1 MIFKVLPATCLK
13 SHFDMKD
20 PSTLPYFLGIEVA
33 HSSKELSLSQRNYM
47 TNLLKESCM
56 LGSKHTDT
64 LTDPS
69 DLIRMWEMLLIILVG
84 VEGGLENSTFLLLD
98 QAFPMLLVSWV
109 DICSLLTSIISRL
122 LVVSKNILKGLLT
135 KACPIAFDSFKCS
148 WLSYVDWVS
157 DPLDHQPISSY
168 CIYV

>member
-1 MIFKVLPATCLK
+1 
-13 SHFDMKD
+13 MKD

-98 QAFPMLLVSWV
+98 QAFPMLLVS
-109 DICSLLTSIISRL
+109 
-122 LVVSKNILKGLLT
+122 
-135 KACPIAFDSFKCS
+135 
-148 WLSYVDWVS
+148 
-157 DPLDHQPISSY
+157 
-168 CIYV
+168 